1 LQQDVLQRALIRDV
15 SIGDWQVKHP
25 TNPRP
30 FRHASF
36 YGRIGI
42 ARADITPPVGIYARN
57 WGAGRQ
63 DVARSIHRSLTLTA
77 ITLGPV
83 NGGEPLVL
91 IEADLGG
98 WKSLH
103 TFRSF
108 SNRLQEELSLQP
120 AKLIFALSH
129 THSAPVLM
137 DAEDSLPG
145 SGLHREW
152 MRALFESAVRAVRQA
167 LEHQFEGIVDWHAG
181 RCGLAAN
188 RDLADP
194 EPSRRR
200 IVCGYNPDGE
210 PDDVLLVGR
219 ITDSAEKIRATIV
232 NYACHPTT
240 LAWENEAISPDYVG
254 AMRETIEQVTN
265 APALFLQGNS
275 GELAP
280 RYQYVDDP
288 AVADRHGRELAFA
301 ALATL
306 SGMESP
312 GTQLSYG
319 GAIESGAPLAVWKH
333 EPNELSQELRA
344 MTTSVDLPIKNWPS
358 AQELESQRRKC
369 TDCALEERLRRR
381 LNIRLSLGD
390 NSTYELP
397 VHVWRIGDAVL
408 VGSCCEAYSVLQR
421 ELRRRFPDTMIVCMN
436 LINGSIGYLPPAE
449 LYDKDVYAV
458 WQTPF
463 DRGSY
468 ERLLET
474 MTREIRDVLGD
485 GRNSQWRPSRAAA
498 ALHPRPSI
506 KCYPP

>member
-1 LQQDVLQRALIRDV
+1 MTT
-15 SIGDWQVKHP
+15 K
-25 TNPRP
+25 PRT

-63 DVARSIHRSLTLTA
+63 CEARSIHRPLTLTA

-83 NGGEPLVL
+83 TGGQPLILV
-91 IEADLGG
+91 EADLGG

-108 SNRLQEELSLQP
+108 SSRLQQEHSVEP
-120 AKLIFALSH
+120 AHLILALSH

-137 DAEDSLPG
+137 DAEDSIPG
-145 SGLHREW
+145 GGLHREW
-152 MRALFESAVRAVRQA
+152 MRALFESALRTMRQA
-167 LEHQFEGIVDWHAG
+167 LERQFLGTIDWDMG
-181 RCGLAAN
+181 RCSLATN
-188 RDLADP
+188 RDLPDP
-194 EPSRRR
+194 NPERHRF
-200 IVCGYNPDGE
+200 VCGYNPDGK
-210 PDDVLLVGR
+210 PDDALFVGR
-219 ITDSAEKIRATIV
+219 VSDATGQIRATLV

-275 GELAP
+275 GDLAP

-288 AVADRHGRELAFA
+288 AVADRHGRELGFA

-306 SGMESP
+306 SGMEPP
-312 GTQLSYG
+312 GTQLSYA
-319 GAIESGAPLAVWKH
+319 GAVESGAPLAVWSL
-333 EPNELSQELRA
+333 EPNEPSQELHA
-344 MTTSVDLPIKNWPS
+344 MSTSVALPIKNWPS
-358 AQELESQRRKC
+358 AEELEIQRRKC
-369 TDCALEERLRRR
+369 TDLALEERLRRK
-381 LNIRLSLGD
+381 LNIRRSLG
-390 NSTYELP
+390 NVSTFELP

-421 ELRRRFPDTMIVCMN
+421 ELRRRFPETTIVCMN

-449 LYDKDVYAV
+449 LYDLDVYTV

-468 ERLLET
+468 ERLLEA
-474 MTREIRDVLGD
+474 MTRAIRDVLND
-485 GRNSQWRPSRAAA
+485 SRNSPLPHSRAAA
-498 ALHPRPSI
+498 ALHSRSAI
-506 KCYPP
+506 QCFPP

>member
-1 LQQDVLQRALIRDV
+1 MMT
-15 SIGDWQVKHP
+15 K
-25 TNPRP
+25 PRT

-42 ARADITPPVGIYARN
+42 ARADITPSVGIPARN

-63 DVARSIHRSLTLTA
+63 DVARSIHRPLTLTA
-77 ITLGPV
+77 ITLRPAT
-83 NGGEPLVL
+83 GGQPLVL
-91 IEADLGG
+91 VEADLGG
-98 WKSLH
+98 WKSLQL
-103 TFRSF
+103 FRSF
-108 SNRLQEELSLQP
+108 SDRLQQELSVES

-129 THSAPVLM
+129 THSAPILM

-152 MRALFESAVRAVRQA
+152 MRALFESVVCTVRQA
-167 LEHQFEGIVDWHAG
+167 LNHEFEGTVDWQTGH
-181 RCGLAAN
+181 CGLANN
-188 RDLADP
+188 RDLPDP
-194 EPSRRR
+194 EPSRQR
-200 IVCGYNPDGE
+200 IVCGYNPDGDS
-210 PDDVLLVGR
+210 DDVLLVGR
-219 ITDSAEKIRATIV
+219 VADKTGRIRATLV

-240 LAWENEAISPDYVG
+240 LAWENDAISPDYVG
-254 AMRETIEQVTN
+254 AMRETFQQATN

-280 RYQYVDDP
+280 RYQYVGDT
-288 AVADRHGRELAFA
+288 AVADQHGRELAFA

-306 SGMESP
+306 NSMEPP
-312 GTQLSYG
+312 GTQLSYA
-319 GAIESGAPLAVWKH
+319 GAVESGAPLAVWKH
-333 EPNELSQELRA
+333 EPNEASQELRA
-344 MTTSVDLPIKNWPS
+344 MSTSVALPIKNWPS
-358 AQELESQRRKC
+358 AEELESQRCKC
-369 TDCALEERLRRR
+369 TDQALKERLRRK

-390 NSTYELP
+390 ASTFELP

-421 ELRRRFPDTMIVCMN
+421 ELRRRFPDKMIVCMN

-449 LYDKDVYAV
+449 LYDQDVYAV

-474 MTREIRDVLGD
+474 MSREIREVLKD
-485 GRNSQWRPSRAAA
+485 
-498 ALHPRPSI
+498 
-506 KCYPP
+506 